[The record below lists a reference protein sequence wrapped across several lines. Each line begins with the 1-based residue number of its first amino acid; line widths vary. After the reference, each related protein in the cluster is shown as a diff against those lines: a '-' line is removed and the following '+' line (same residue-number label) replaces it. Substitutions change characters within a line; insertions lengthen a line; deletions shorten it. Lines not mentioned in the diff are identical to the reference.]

1 MIIYLDLLFMNFK
14 KMFRVVP
21 DRPVWE
27 RSSVLGAMGGG
38 VNVSICLAERLPVGL
53 SDAQIVGCQG
63 FYIHQVD

>member
-1 MIIYLDLLFMNFK
+1 
-14 KMFRVVP
+14 MFRVVP